1 MTVTTRQTNIQVS
14 EQKTFD
20 TCLID
25 ESLDYTISRDF
36 VKDELPYGVDLY
48 MRVRYQDPTHGDSEW
63 SPSVQ
68 FQVIIPASIIGVC
81 MDNSTTK
88 GTFSWIDACGN
99 KLDSFDYKNHPT
111 YANITTVYTD
121 ISRDSVQLTRFP
133 LFYVKTAA
141 SGPVGSFA
149 AGKKCWWISDI
160 PQKGFRPAACFKRTT
175 SKSEGKYIIS
185 NYCYMGTY
193 LGHQTTAGGK
203 TVIGSA
209 AGQTVVVSQTRS
221 TFLTWISNRNN
232 ASAGQSGWRMFD
244 IWDMGALRILAL
256 IAKANAD
263 TQTVWGSNSAQV
275 TTPKSGSTNARIIFN
290 SSNVSMEDMW
300 SCYWYDSTGIR
311 ITKGVVNLFSPMD
324 STALSFGSAA
334 ASRYTTPTT
343 TCWIRDVLDC
353 PFVIGDDTH
362 DLMELFLN
370 KNGVSSEAQA
380 TFCDVHDVTGD
391 GEDDYFPAFGGPPS
405 ATAYDIGGLG
415 LFHSN
420 DMSKTLSGGQR
431 SCRICKS

>member
-209 AGQTVVVSQTRS
+209 AGQTVSASQYRS
-221 TFLTWISNRNN
+221 TFLTWITNRNN

-244 IWDMGALRILAL
+244 IYDMGALRTLAL

-263 TQTVWGSNSAQV
+263 TQTVWGSNSSLQ
-275 TTPKSGSTNARIIFN
+275 TYPKTGSTNARITFN
-290 SSNVSMEDMW
+290 SSGVTMEDLW
-300 SCYWYDSTGIR
+300 SCYWYYANYIH
-311 ITKGVVNLFSPMD
+311 ITNGVVELSSPMD
-324 STALSFGSAA
+324 GTSISFGSAA
-334 ASRYTTPTT
+334 ASRYTTPTA

-353 PFVIGDDTH
+353 PFIIGDDTH
-362 DLMELFLN
+362 DLMELFLC
-370 KNGVSSEAQA
+370 KTGVSAEKQA
-380 TFCDVHDVTGD
+380 TFCDNHDVSGD
-391 GEDDYFPAFGGPPS
+391 GANNYYPLFGCPPS
-405 ATAYDIGGLG
+405 TEISGTTGQG
-415 LFHSN
+415 LFHDN
-420 DMSKTLSGGQR
+420 DMNPSIGSADRG
-431 SCRICKS
+431 CRIAKS